1 MNFLVNIVFTIITKI
16 SIVIKFLCTIFSIFR
31 SIHLQIVIVILIV
44 VVLVVVLVIV
54 IVVWLVKTFRVSSN
68 TFSWEVTDGLVLGRD
83 AEAAFLS
90 FSSSH
95 SRIALV
101 LNHLLFY
108 NGTCISS
115 SSIWSSTFNS
125 SIGGWDSSDLKV
137 VVLS

>member
-44 VVLVVVLVIV
+44 VVLV
-54 IVVWLVKTFRVSSN
+54 IVVWLVKTFRASSN

-83 AEAAFLS
+83 AEAVFLS

-137 VVLS
+137 VLLS